1 MKIKFTLLLFGTAG
15 ILFFNNVTAQPGNS
29 SGHAPLSSAAV
40 ELKMDMRKL
49 WEDHITWT
57 RNVIFNIIDELPG
70 TNEAVARLLQNQ
82 VDIGDAIEPYY
93 GATAGN
99 QLTALL
105 TNHIL
110 IAANLLTALD
120 DGDSA
125 AFSAA
130 NTAWFANADSIAMF
144 LNAANPTNWSF
155 QQAQDMMYDH
165 LNFTAAEALARKNA
179 DYPGDVIAY
188 DNVHNE
194 ILEMADFL
202 SDGIIRQFPNRFH
215 GNNRIYV
222 QLSNGVMLNQNA
234 PNPFVEETEITY
246 FISEEVMNAQMLF
259 YNAVGKLIKSVP
271 IETRGEGS
279 MMISAANLQSGVYS
293 YSIIADG
300 KLVET
305 KQMVK

>member
-1 MKIKFTLLLFGTAG
+1 MKTRFTLLFFCIAG
-15 ILFFNNVTAQPGNS
+15 IVSFSNVAAQHGN
-29 SGHAPLSSAAV
+29 GHAPLSAAAV

-82 VDIGDAIEPYY
+82 VDIGNAIKPYY
-93 GATAGN
+93 GAAAGD

-105 TNHIL
+105 TSHIL
-110 IAANLLTALD
+110 IAADLLNALD
-120 DGDSA
+120 DGDA
-125 AFSAA
+125 AALSAA
-130 NTAWFANADSIAMF
+130 NAAWFANADSIALF
-144 LNAANPTNWSF
+144 LSTANPNNWSF
-155 QQAQDMMYDH
+155 QATQDMMYDH
-165 LNFTAAEALARKNA
+165 LNFTTAEAVARKNA

-202 SDGIIRQFPNRFH
+202 SEGIINQFPSMFH
-215 GNNRIYV
+215 GNNRLYI
-222 QLSNGVMLNQNA
+222 QLSDGVLLNQNA
-234 PNPFVEETEITY
+234 PNPFTEETEITY
-246 FISEEVMNAQMLF
+246 FISENVANAQMLF
-259 YNAVGKLIKSVP
+259 YNAAGKLIKSVP
-271 IETRGEGS
+271 IETRGDGS
-279 MMISAANLQSGVYS
+279 VVISASNLQSGVYS
-293 YSIIADG
+293 YSIMADG